1 MESKD
6 HMGLTKLDRL
16 TPLSIIKEKKGV
28 PSQNKTKKK
37 KKRMHMHNDKP
48 DMGCIKNKL
57 RRNPFF
63 YAAQALGLDQNRQ
76 KLSLVKG

>member
-1 MESKD
+1 VCQVK
-6 HMGLTKLDRL
+6 
-16 TPLSIIKEKKGV
+16 IK
-28 PSQNKTKKK
+28 QNKKIK
-37 KKRMHMHNDKP
+37 KKRMHIYNDKP

-76 KLSLVKG
+76 KLSLVRG